1 MKEKIITPEE
11 ITLCENTEL
20 HNAAREL
27 ATSTEN
33 NTKYSFILKYDI
45 NRKEELVVILEEM
58 NGIIESENDESS
70 EMTVSLN
77 MEQLKLVKTLD
88 LVERVRS
95 DEGKN
100 RFIKEEVDMSKNI
113 SAPNTFDDVQTS
125 YSARTSTNDSCSNN
139 TMKTA
144 KEIDVETLVSGCICC
159 VGAEHRNF
167 RF

>member
-88 LVERVRS
+88 
-95 DEGKN
+95 
-100 RFIKEEVDMSKNI
+100 FFEEVREN
-113 SAPNTFDDVQTS
+113 
-125 YSARTSTNDSCSNN
+125 
-139 TMKTA
+139 
-144 KEIDVETLVSGCICC
+144 
-159 VGAEHRNF
+159 RN
-167 RF
+167 RY